1 MGPGRV
7 SHDHSWHRPWD
18 AHGSATGT
26 VRAARGRVFRCRN
39 IRCIAV
45 ITAMLL
51 ASLSFRA
58 QPHKRA
64 EALSAVDSLVQRMRG
79 STGCARTRIL
89 IDTED
94 ANAFLIASEW
104 SDHEAAEAFFTSREF
119 QIFRGVRI
127 LMRDEPLIVLDD
139 VRSRITRLL
148 RN

>member
-1 MGPGRV
+1 VRRRV
-7 SHDHSWHRPWD
+7 IR
-18 AHGSATGT
+18 
-26 VRAARGRVFRCRN
+26 RGN

-104 SDHEAAEAFFTSREF
+104 SDHDAAEAFFTSREF

>member
-1 MGPGRV
+1 
-7 SHDHSWHRPWD
+7 
-18 AHGSATGT
+18 
-26 VRAARGRVFRCRN
+26 VFRRRN

-79 STGCARTRIL
+79 STGCVRTRIL

-104 SDHEAAEAFFTSREF
+104 SDHDAAEAFFTSREF

>member
-1 MGPGRV
+1 
-7 SHDHSWHRPWD
+7 
-18 AHGSATGT
+18 
-26 VRAARGRVFRCRN
+26 VRAARRGVFRGRN

-104 SDHEAAEAFFTSREF
+104 SDHDAAEAFFTSREF

>member
-1 MGPGRV
+1 VRRRV
-7 SHDHSWHRPWD
+7 IR
-18 AHGSATGT
+18 
-26 VRAARGRVFRCRN
+26 RGN

-64 EALSAVDSLVQRMRG
+64 EALSAVDFLVQRMRG

-104 SDHEAAEAFFTSREF
+104 SDHDAAEAFFTSREF

>member
-1 MGPGRV
+1 MR
-7 SHDHSWHRPWD
+7 DHRD
-18 AHGSATGT
+18 ASSFSA
-26 VRAARGRVFRCRN
+26 F
-39 IRCIAV
+39 
-45 ITAMLL
+45 
-51 ASLSFRA
+51 A
-58 QPHKRA
+58 QPHTGRGA
-64 EALSAVDSLVQRMRG
+64 QRRGLAGAAYAG
-79 STGCARTRIL
+79 STGCARSRIL

-104 SDHEAAEAFFTSREF
+104 SDHDAAEAFFTSREF

>member
-1 MGPGRV
+1 LC
-7 SHDHSWHRPWD
+7 
-18 AHGSATGT
+18 
-26 VRAARGRVFRCRN
+26 RASCDPARN
-39 IRCIAV
+39 IHCIAV
-45 ITAMLL
+45 MTAMLL

-89 IDTED
+89 MDTED

-104 SDHEAAEAFFTSREF
+104 SDPDAADAFFASREF

>member
-1 MGPGRV
+1 
-7 SHDHSWHRPWD
+7 
-18 AHGSATGT
+18 
-26 VRAARGRVFRCRN
+26 
-39 IRCIAV
+39 
-45 ITAMLL
+45 MLL

-104 SDHEAAEAFFTSREF
+104 SDHDAAEAFFTSREF

-148 RN
+148 RNC